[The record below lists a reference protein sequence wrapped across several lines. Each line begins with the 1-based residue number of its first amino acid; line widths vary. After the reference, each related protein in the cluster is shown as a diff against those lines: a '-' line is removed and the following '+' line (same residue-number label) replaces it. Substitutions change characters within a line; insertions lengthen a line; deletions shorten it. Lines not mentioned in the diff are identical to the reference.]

1 MFNNYRFDLADT
13 IRLSIPI
20 IIAQLGVILMGV
32 TDNLF
37 VGRLLGAVP
46 LGAAGLA
53 NSLSFLVLSVGIG
66 SLSVVAAQVSQANA
80 QGDLVVVNQLFRA
93 GLQVAVLLG
102 LLTCFVSVVLA
113 LNFGWFG
120 QTAEVTR
127 LSRDFMLIL
136 TISIVPLLVFI
147 AARQLGDG
155 LRFPRVAMFITLAAL
170 TLNAGFN
177 YVLILGVGPFPA
189 MGLMGSATATLLS
202 RVFMAGAIL
211 IYIYR
216 AGLFKSYF
224 QVAFVKL
231 STQQYVLDILRLGLP
246 GGLTLM
252 FEIALFSVAALMIGW
267 LGENELAAH
276 QIAINLAST
285 TYMAATGISTTAAI
299 RVGAAI
305 GRQSQAEA
313 RRAGVAAFMLSAGVM
328 AVFALVFFTANHWLV
343 GLYIRDNTDVAQIA
357 ASLVIVGGLFQL
369 SDGVQVVGVGALR
382 GLSDVKVPTW
392 ITLFSYWVVAMPL
405 SYVLGFTAH
414 LGVTGIW
421 VGLLVGLTVAAILL
435 TIRFFGLLKP
445 HPIH

>member
-1 MFNNYRFDLADT
+1 MFNKYRFDLADT

-37 VGRLLGAVP
+37 VGRLLGAVS

-53 NSLSFLVLSVGIG
+53 NSLSFLVLSIGIG

-80 QGDLVVVNQLFRA
+80 RGDVGTVNQFFRA

-102 LLTCFVSVVLA
+102 LITCFVSVVLA

-120 QTAEVTR
+120 QSPAVTR

-136 TISIVPLLVFI
+136 TLSILPLLAFI

-155 LRFPRVAMFITLAAL
+155 LRFPRVAMAITLVAL
-170 TLNAGFN
+170 ALNAGFN

-202 RVFMAGAIL
+202 RLFMAGAVL
-211 IYIYR
+211 VYTYR
-216 AGLFKSYF
+216 ADIFKPYF
-224 QVAFVKL
+224 QAAFAKL
-231 STQQYVLDILRLGLP
+231 PTRQYVLDILRLGLP
-246 GGLTLM
+246 GGLTFM
-252 FEIALFSVAALMIGW
+252 FEIALFSLAAIMIGW

-305 GRQSQAEA
+305 GRQNQTEA
-313 RRAGVAAFMLSAGVM
+313 QRAGVAAFMLVTAVM

-343 GLYIRDNTDVAQIA
+343 ELYIRDNTDVANMA
-357 ASLVIVGGLFQL
+357 ASLVIMGGFFQL
-369 SDGVQVVGVGALR
+369 SDGVQVVAIGSLR
-382 GLSDVKVPTW
+382 GLSDVNVPTW
-392 ITLFSYWVVAMPL
+392 ITLFSYWVVAIPL
-405 SYVLGFTAH
+405 SYLLGFTAH
-414 LGVTGIW
+414 LGVIGVWI
-421 VGLLVGLTVAAILL
+421 GLLAGLTVAAILL
-435 TIRFFGLLKP
+435 TIRFFRLVK
-445 HPIH
+445 